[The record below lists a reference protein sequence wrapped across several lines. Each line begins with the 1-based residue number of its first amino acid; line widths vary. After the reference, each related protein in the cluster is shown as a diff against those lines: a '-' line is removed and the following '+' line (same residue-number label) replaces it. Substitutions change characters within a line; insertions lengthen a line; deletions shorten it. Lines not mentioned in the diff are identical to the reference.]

1 MPGIGPRRV
10 VLRGMRSAGAA
21 RWTAYRAIKFWAD
34 VLGATKMSDAYLL
47 IQPPKPSPIARVE
60 VCRSFAYK
68 HNAGNYESRDFFC
81 SEKAECSIEDAAEVS
96 AALYAFCRN
105 QVFLAVKEYL
115 SEAKRQRDQLG
126 SDLTVQR
133 RA

>member
-1 MPGIGPRRV
+1 
-10 VLRGMRSAGAA
+10 
-21 RWTAYRAIKFWAD
+21 
-34 VLGATKMSDAYLL
+34 MSGDDL
-47 IQPPKPSPIARVE
+47 IIRPKPVTRVE
-60 VCRSFAYK
+60 VCRSFSYK

-81 SEKAECSIEDAAEVS
+81 SQKAECSIEDAAEVS

-115 SEAKRQRDQLG
+115 ADTKRQRSRTSRAHAEQLG
-126 SDLTVQR
+126 SDLMVQR